1 VAERKRATGFILMDA
16 AFAADSKF
24 LRLARRAETP
34 HQFAAAV
41 GVFWLILG
49 EARRGKSPLVDW
61 DDFEEYADEIAAL
74 KEAKLLQEDGFDPEV
89 FERWAPAYRVPNG
102 TQRYP
107 SVPDGRSDT
116 KSTLTSGQVKSGQV
130 HSNGVGGVGEGEPV
144 SFIRYPSRPP
154 ERLPGEAVVPRHD
167 GSHSDCSVCDAV
179 NAAGSIEQQQAA
191 SYEDAIRKTRE
202 REAKS

>member
-34 HQFAAAV
+34 HDFAAAV

-49 EARRGKSPLVDW
+49 EARRGKSPTVDW
-61 DDFEEYADEIAAL
+61 EDFEVYDQEITAL

-89 FERWAPAYRVPNG
+89 FARWAPAYRVPDR
-102 TQRYP
+102 TQPYP

-116 KSTLTSGQVKSGQV
+116 KSTLTSGQVKSSPV
-130 HSNGVGGVGEGEPV
+130 SSNGVGGVGEGEPQ
-144 SFIRYPSRPP
+144 SFLRSP
-154 ERLPGEAVVPRHD
+154 V
-167 GSHSDCSVCDAV
+167 GSHSVPIHDGRHENCIVCAPL
-179 NAAGSIEQQQAA
+179 
-191 SYEDAIRKTRE
+191 
-202 REAKS
+202 REAKT